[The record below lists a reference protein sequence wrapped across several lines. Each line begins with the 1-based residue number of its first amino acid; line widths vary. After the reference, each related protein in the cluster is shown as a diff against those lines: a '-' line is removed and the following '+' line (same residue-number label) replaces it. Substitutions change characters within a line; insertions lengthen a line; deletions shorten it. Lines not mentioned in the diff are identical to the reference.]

1 LGGYQTYA
9 NATCRYGITQANALL
24 SIYTVSNLS
33 TTGNITTIANLVV
46 TSNVYGST
54 FVGNVVASG
63 NNIAGN
69 LITTGNLY
77 GNVVGTTGVYSGNV
91 NINGVTTLAG
101 NLGVNGRQVTV
112 FDSILGL
119 HTYANLT
126 PWAADDGQDIGIRMH
141 YYNAADKHA
150 FLGLEN
156 TSKTLQFIIDATE
169 TSSNTTGTFGNVRFG
184 SLFLSNTTAATSTTT
199 GAVQVL
205 GGGGFAGNVFA
216 NNIIANVTPAVTST
230 PVTGVGY
237 IGMPQNATGS
247 ATLTIADAGKH
258 IYVTSTGQTITIP
271 ANGSVAYPIGT
282 AIAFIGGPSATTTT
296 IAITTDTMYLA
307 GTGTTGSRT
316 LAAYGMATAVKVA
329 ATTWFINGSG
339 LT

>member
-1 LGGYQTYA
+1 
-9 NATCRYGITQANALL
+9 
-24 SIYTVSNLS
+24 
-33 TTGNITTIANLVV
+33 
-46 TSNVYGST
+46 
-54 FVGNVVASG
+54 
-63 NNIAGN
+63 
-69 LITTGNLY
+69 
-77 GNVVGTTGVYSGNV
+77 
-91 NINGVTTLAG
+91 
-101 NLGVNGRQVTV
+101 
-112 FDSILGL
+112 
-119 HTYANLT
+119 
-126 PWAADDGQDIGIRMH
+126 M
-141 YYNAADKHA
+141 
-150 FLGLEN
+150 
-156 TSKTLQFIIDATE
+156 
-169 TSSNTTGTFGNVRFG
+169 
-184 SLFLSNTTAATSTTT
+184 
-199 GAVQVL
+199 L

-271 ANGSVAYPIGT
+271 ANSSVAYPIGT

-329 ATTWFINGSG
+329 ATTWYINGSG

>member
-1 LGGYQTYA
+1 M
-9 NATCRYGITQANALL
+9 
-24 SIYTVSNLS
+24 
-33 TTGNITTIANLVV
+33 
-46 TSNVYGST
+46 
-54 FVGNVVASG
+54 
-63 NNIAGN
+63 
-69 LITTGNLY
+69 
-77 GNVVGTTGVYSGNV
+77 
-91 NINGVTTLAG
+91 
-101 NLGVNGRQVTV
+101 TV
-112 FDSILGL
+112 FDSIIGL

-184 SLFLSNTTAATSTTT
+184 SLFLSNTTAATSTST
-199 GAVQVL
+199 GALQVL

-230 PVTGVGY
+230 PATGVGY

-247 ATLTIADAGKH
+247 ATLTIADAGRH
-258 IYVTSTGQTITIP
+258 IYVTSAGQTITIP
-271 ANGSVAYPIGT
+271 AASSVPFPIGT
-282 AIAFIGGPSATTTT
+282 TIAFIAGPSATTVS
-296 IAITTDTMYLA
+296 IAITTDTMYLG
-307 GTGTTGSRT
+307 GTGTTGTRT
-316 LAAYGMATAVKVA
+316 LAAYGMATAVKVSG
-329 ATTWFINGSG
+329 TSSSGVWYINGTG